1 MKATYAS
8 AIATA
13 TLKGNNLEIALQD
26 KELADLENPTYTL
39 SYRQG
44 RGMVTFASGNL
55 ENLKVK
61 LANAPTVGKEY
72 TLTVVSDNYQDITTT
87 VTAEAAE
94 ASEYTYV
101 YAGLSW
107 AEYWANENVQAAG
120 SAESSSEIDAKGES
134 DKGAFGYAGATYKFQ
149 AADANIVKPDSGEI
163 STTDL
168 EAAIAKAEALK
179 EADYTAESWAA
190 MQTELQEAK
199 DELKDKHS
207 QAAVDEATDKLNAAL
222 VKKSTDTTN
231 GGKDNNGQTT
241 GGQTNN
247 SQSDKTNGT
256 EKPAGTAGTAKAVK
270 TGDPASVLNW
280 LGLAFSSL
288 GAGGFAWKRKRK

>member
-8 AIATA
+8 ASATA

-55 ENLKVK
+55 ENLKVE

-72 TLTVVSDNYQDITTT
+72 TLTVVSDNYQDITMT

-134 DKGAFGYAGATYKFQ
+134 DKGAFGYADATYKFQ
-149 AADANIVKPDSGEI
+149 A
-163 STTDL
+163 
-168 EAAIAKAEALK
+168 
-179 EADYTAESWAA
+179 
-190 MQTELQEAK
+190 
-199 DELKDKHS
+199 
-207 QAAVDEATDKLNAAL
+207 TDKLNAAIAAL

-247 SQSDKTNGT
+247 SQSDKINGT
-256 EKPAGTAGTAKAVK
+256 AKPAGTAGTAKAVK

-280 LGLAFSSL
+280 LGLVFSSL